1 MSSDSRNIAKA
12 AGILMVAILL
22 SRVLGFVR
30 ETVMGMQFGSNWVT
44 DAYIAAFTIP
54 DLVYY
59 LLIGGALSAAF
70 IPVFTEY
77 VVRGER
83 EEAWKIVSILINI
96 ILLVLGVII
105 ILGMI
110 FAPALVPLVALN
122 FQGQTLDLTIFLTR
136 LMFPAVMFHALNG
149 LAMGIL
155 NSFDHFTAPAF
166 GSVVYNLVIILAAFL
181 LGDKMG
187 IAGMS
192 VGVVLGAA
200 ASFILQ
206 YSVLKKKGIKYQ
218 WIIDLKH
225 PGVRKIGALM
235 LPAMIGLSIIQV
247 NLVINQNF
255 ASFLSAGSIT
265 ALRFANRLMQLP
277 YGIFASAIAMAIFP
291 TLTKQAAQKSYADLQ
306 KTLSLGLRVTN
317 FLSIPAGVGLMVLA
331 VPVVRLLFEQGKFG
345 PEATNATAFALIFYA
360 LGIFAQCGIAVITR
374 GYYAL
379 QDTVTPLKIGLLTV
393 VLNIIFNFALIKP
406 LGHGGLAL
414 AFSLSG
420 IVNLLV
426 LMVLLRRKMGQIDG
440 KNISISFAKITV
452 ASLAMGLAAYE
463 VSLLVGQMVDLHNK
477 IGQLTQVTLA
487 MGIGAGIFLFLAY
500 LLKME
505 ELALTFGLL
514 RKKLA
519 RQS

>member
-1 MSSDSRNIAKA
+1 MSSSSRNIAKA
-12 AGILMVAILL
+12 AGILMIAILL

-30 ETVMGMQFGSNWVT
+30 ETVMGMQFGSNWIT

-77 VVRGER
+77 VVKGEI

-96 ILLVLGVII
+96 ILLILGVII
-105 ILGMI
+105 ILGII

-122 FQGQTLDLTIFLTR
+122 FQGKTLDLTVLLTR

-166 GSVVYNLVIILAAFL
+166 GSVVYNIVIILAAFL
-181 LGDKMG
+181 LGPKLG

-192 VGVVLGAA
+192 LGVVLGAA
-200 ASFILQ
+200 ASFIMQ
-206 YSVLKKKGIKYQ
+206 YSVLRQKGIKYS
-218 WIIDLKH
+218 WGIDLQH

-277 YGIFASAIAMAIFP
+277 YGVFASAIAMAIFP
-291 TLTKQAAQKSYADLQ
+291 TLTKQAAQNSFVQLRQ
-306 KTLSLGLRVTN
+306 TLSLGLRLTN
-317 FLSIPAGVGLMVLA
+317 FLSIPAALGLMALSI
-331 VPVVRLLFEQGKFG
+331 PVVRLLFQQGKFG
-345 PEATNATAFALIFYA
+345 PEATIATAVALFYYSI
-360 LGIFAQCGIAVITR
+360 GIFAQCGIAVITR

-379 QDTVTPLKIGLLTV
+379 QDTITPLKIGILTV
-393 VLNIIFNFALIKP
+393 LLNIILNFLLLKP

-420 IVNLLV
+420 IVNLLI
-426 LMVLLRRKMGQIDG
+426 LLFLLRKKMGQIDG
-440 KNISISFAKITV
+440 KNIIISFFKTTF
-452 ASLAMGLAAYE
+452 ASLAMGATAYQ
-463 VSLLVGQMVDLHNK
+463 VAILTTKLVNIETKL
-477 IGQLTQVTLA
+477 GQLIQVGLA
-487 MGIGAGIFLFLAY
+487 MGIGAGVFLFLAY

-505 ELALTFGLL
+505 EIKMVLNMLK
-514 RKKLA
+514 KKLVH
-519 RQS
+519 

>member
-1 MSSDSRNIAKA
+1 MSSNSRNIAKA
-12 AGILMVAILL
+12 AGILMAAILL

-30 ETVMGMQFGSNWVT
+30 ETVMGMQFGSNWIT

-77 VVRGER
+77 IVRGEK
-83 EEAWKIVSILINI
+83 EEAWNMVSIIINI
-96 ILLVLGVII
+96 ILVVLGTII
-105 ILGMI
+105 VLGII

-122 FQGQTLDLTIFLTR
+122 FQGKTLDLTIFLTR
-136 LMFPAVMFHALNG
+136 LMFPAVIFHALNG

-166 GSVVYNLVIILAAFL
+166 GSVVYNLVIILAAL
-181 LGDKMG
+181 LFGQKMG

-192 VGVVLGAA
+192 LGVVLGAA
-200 ASFILQ
+200 TSFVMQ
-206 YSVLKKKGIKYQ
+206 YSVLKKKGIKYR

-235 LPAMIGLSIIQV
+235 LPAMIGLSIIQI

-291 TLTKQAAQKSYADLQ
+291 TLTKQAAQNSFADLR
-306 KTLSLGLRVTN
+306 KTLSLGIRVTN
-317 FLSIPAGVGLMVLA
+317 FLSIPAGVGLMA
-331 VPVVRLLFEQGKFG
+331 ISVPVVRLLFQQGKFG
-345 PEATNATAFALIFYA
+345 AEATAATAFALFFYA
-360 LGIFAQCGIAVITR
+360 LGIFAQCGIAVVTR

-393 VLNIIFNFALIKP
+393 VLNIIFNFAFIKP

-426 LMVLLRRKMGQIDG
+426 LVVLLRRKMGRIDG
-440 KNISISFAKITV
+440 KNITVSFVKITASSLVMGGIAYQV
-452 ASLAMGLAAYE
+452 AVISGT
-463 VSLLVGQMVDLHNK
+463 MVNLHSK
-477 IGQLTQVTLA
+477 LGQLTQVGLA
-487 MGIGAGIFLFLAY
+487 MGIGGGVFLLLAY

-505 ELALTFGLL
+505 EMNLVVGLL
-514 RKKLA
+514 KKKLA
-519 RQS
+519 RGS